1 MARSISGRVV
11 LEVSPELKRRLH
23 SRLAAEGRTLKDWF
37 LEQASTYLSRS
48 APVQLPLGL
57 SPTESPRPASGPPG
71 GARADAERSAR
82 DPPARG

>member
-48 APVQLPLGL
+48 APVQLPLSL
-57 SPTESPRPASGPPG
+57 SPTESPRPAPGPPR

-82 DPPARG
+82 DPPAGG